1 MKLER
6 YRRLEKRVASA
17 DGDGIRER
25 WVYGRRLLC
34 DAEAVT
40 SQSNLQ
46 HGVAAKLIRQ
56 AQRLGRK
63 LNEREIQRR
72 MQVARLYPCESQ
84 IRLLMTDFE
93 TWTDLVNSKFP
104 QVTPDAGD
112 TPYNPL
118 ETDELTR
125 QFDRRGRRMLLEIAH
140 GGGLFEASVCEK
152 LWPEFG
158 RTDLLSEIKA
168 WNEEQDEITRRF
180 LELGEIRA
188 AAFEQLLA
196 AVDDDLTKTFGD
208 ALDAL
213 DIDEDDED
221 DEA

>member
-6 YRRLEKRVASA
+6 YRRLEKRIASA
-17 DGDGIRER
+17 DGDSIRER

-40 SQSNLQ
+40 PQGNLQ
-46 HGVAAKLIRQ
+46 HGIAAKLICQ
-56 AQRLGRK
+56 AERLGRK
-63 LNEREIQRR
+63 LSEREIRYR
-72 MQVARLYPCESQ
+72 MKIARDYPYESQ
-84 IRLLMTDFE
+84 IGTLSADFE
-93 TWTDLVNSKFP
+93 TWTELRDIAFR
-104 QVTPDAGD
+104 QVSHGAEEV
-112 TPYNPL
+112 PYNPL

-125 QFDRRGRRMLLEIAH
+125 QFDRRGRRMLLNIAH
-140 GGGLFEASVCEK
+140 SGGLFETSDYEK

-158 RTDLLSEIKA
+158 RTDSLSEIQA

-180 LELGEIRA
+180 LELSEIRK

-213 DIDEDDED
+213 DIDENDED